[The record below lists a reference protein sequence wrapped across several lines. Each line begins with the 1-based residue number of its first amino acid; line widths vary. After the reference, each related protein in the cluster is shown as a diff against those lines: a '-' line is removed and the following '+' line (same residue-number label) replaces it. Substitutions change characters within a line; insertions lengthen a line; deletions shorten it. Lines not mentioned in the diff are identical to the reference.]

1 MLCLG
6 HGSGGRPV
14 FWPEIGDGA
23 DSDGRA
29 EAVPANSARR
39 DLPGRSEPFCPFRR
53 VLRSALVPRGPLQ
66 PVFLLSSS
74 GLQRLSEEA
83 GPVAFPRMPC
93 FRPVSEPEAAGMSSC
108 AHVCRSVCSRRS
120 GLLPGRDSGT
130 VARRFFCFDN
140 FDLFCTDLAVFWDPA
155 RGIQFAIP

>member
-1 MLCLG
+1 M
-6 HGSGGRPV
+6 

-29 EAVPANSARR
+29 EAVPANSTCR

-53 VLRSALVPRGPLQ
+53 VLRSALAPRGPLQ

-74 GLQRLSEEA
+74 GLQRLPEEA

-93 FRPVSEPEAAGMSSC
+93 FRPVSEPETVGMSSC
-108 AHVCRSVCSRRS
+108 AVRSACVPIGLQPKVRAFAGEGFGYCRAKI
-120 GLLPGRDSGT
+120 LLFR
-130 VARRFFCFDN
+130 
-140 FDLFCTDLAVFWDPA
+140 
-155 RGIQFAIP
+155 

>member
-1 MLCLG
+1 M
-6 HGSGGRPV
+6 

-74 GLQRLSEEA
+74 GLQRLPEEA
-83 GPVAFPRMPC
+83 GGVAFPRMPR

-108 AHVCRSVCSRRS
+108 AVRSACVPIGLQPKVRAFAGEGFGYCRAKI
-120 GLLPGRDSGT
+120 LLFG
-130 VARRFFCFDN
+130 
-140 FDLFCTDLAVFWDPA
+140 
-155 RGIQFAIP
+155 

>member
-1 MLCLG
+1 MLCVSAFRTECSNIRVFRNPVLCLG

-83 GPVAFPRMPC
+83 GPVAFPRMPR
-93 FRPVSEPEAAGMSSC
+93 FRPVSEPETAGMSSC
-108 AHVCRSVCSRRS
+108 AVRSACVPIGLQPKVRAFAGEGFGYCRAKI
-120 GLLPGRDSGT
+120 LLFR
-130 VARRFFCFDN
+130 
-140 FDLFCTDLAVFWDPA
+140 
-155 RGIQFAIP
+155 